1 MESTLKRFFFILL
14 TIDWMEGL
22 FNYVGIVLAFMLSMI
37 DYQFKIS
44 LKFYAISNNCVNAKF
59 LSRFI
64 ARKFAQNY
72 RFYELINPI
81 RRELR
86 VVCKETKTS
95 YQGYFYGK
103 ISNFIN
109 YGKTIIYRKSIF
121 KSFLTYIFILYNK
134 YSFKF
139 FYKYFTWFS
148 LNMLVIYM
156 WANSKFKK
164 GNLIKFS
171 IKFIIRRGAFS
182 YFFFFNFKN
191 HINIFNKFFYLNK
204 NAVIS
209 FLPKI
214 NFTGFFNFI
223 YEDFIV
229 NKNIIFFIKF
239 FLNKSMKYFC
249 YAQYYFNRYMQY
261 NFWMYNNG
269 SFSLAFKYN
278 MLKKRIAAPKKGG
291 LWVLRCSVQDVF
303 QEDKELVL
311 FDFHMVLFLWILFL
325 VK

>member
-1 MESTLKRFFFILL
+1 
-14 TIDWMEGL
+14 MEGL

-139 FYKYFTWFS
+139 FYKYFT
-148 LNMLVIYM
+148 
-156 WANSKFKK
+156 
-164 GNLIKFS
+164 
-171 IKFIIRRGAFS
+171 
-182 YFFFFNFKN
+182 
-191 HINIFNKFFYLNK
+191 
-204 NAVIS
+204 
-209 FLPKI
+209 
-214 NFTGFFNFI
+214 
-223 YEDFIV
+223 
-229 NKNIIFFIKF
+229 
-239 FLNKSMKYFC
+239 
-249 YAQYYFNRYMQY
+249 
-261 NFWMYNNG
+261 
-269 SFSLAFKYN
+269 
-278 MLKKRIAAPKKGG
+278 
-291 LWVLRCSVQDVF
+291 
-303 QEDKELVL
+303 
-311 FDFHMVLFLWILFL
+311 
-325 VK
+325 